1 MKKIIL
7 YIFLCSIT
15 TLLVL
20 NPQESIFYA
29 KEGIN
34 LCLDIIIP
42 SLFPFFIC
50 SGLLVYSGFC
60 EVLARLFNP
69 IMKPLFNINPTGAS
83 AFVLGIVSGYPIGA
97 ATACE
102 LYNSLYIS
110 KSEAERLLAFCNN
123 SGPLFIL
130 GAVGVSMYHSVRV
143 GVILYVCHILGAI
156 TVGIL
161 FKNYKKDTFCAPRAK
176 IETREQ
182 NISLIF
188 SEVLKNSI
196 QNILIVCGTVIFMS
210 AITNVLLDI
219 ASFNSVFSTLFL
231 SLSEFV
237 SGLKSVSSLN
247 LDIFYKLLLS
257 AWICAFA
264 GISVHLQVMGVVS
277 KTGLSLK
284 PYILGK
290 ILHGFISLFYT
301 FIALKILPYKEPC
314 ISVFNQSQKYN
325 FSFFTSSL
333 YQIIAVFVIFIF
345 IFLLSFNKKKRH
357 REIF

>member
-1 MKKIIL
+1 MKKTIL

-20 NPQESIFYA
+20 NPEESIFYA
-29 KEGIN
+29 KEGLY
-34 LCLDIIIP
+34 LCSDIIIP

-60 EVLARLFNP
+60 EVLAKVFNP

-83 AFVLGIVSGYPIGA
+83 AFILGIVSGYPIGA
-97 ATACE
+97 STACE

-143 GVILYVCHILGAI
+143 GVILYICHILGAI

-161 FKNYKKDTFCAPRAK
+161 FRNYKKDTFSAPRAK
-176 IETREQ
+176 IETKEQ
-182 NISLIF
+182 NFSQIF
-188 SEVLKNSI
+188 SDVLKNSI
-196 QNILIVCGTVIFMS
+196 QNILIVCGTVIFS
-210 AITNVLLDI
+210 SVVTNVLLDI
-219 ASFNSVFSTLFL
+219 ANLNSVFSTLFL
-231 SLSEFV
+231 SLAEFV

-247 LDIFYKLLLS
+247 LDLFYKLLLS

-264 GISVHLQVMGVVS
+264 GISVHLQVMGVVA

-284 PYILGK
+284 PYIFGK

-301 FIALKILPYKEPC
+301 FIALKISPYKQPL

-325 FSFFTSSL
+325 FCFFTASL
-333 YQIIAVFVIFIF
+333 YQILVVFVIFIF
-345 IFLLSFNKKKRH
+345 IFFITFYKKKRH
-357 REIF
+357 KEII